1 MKAYTDIKQSR
12 KLAEILPIESADMCF
27 NISQRTNM
35 PPLMTP
41 YCKFKEFFNM
51 EETPDFLIPCWSL
64 AALLDILPETIEDE
78 FAEYDLEIDMTYKK
92 PKYVRL
98 GDCYHSDFPSWD
110 WDNKELLDNIVEAV
124 IWLNNNGY
132 LRNEKLH

>member
-1 MKAYTDIKQSR
+1 MKSYIDIEQSK
-12 KLAEILPIESADMCF
+12 KLAEILPLESADMCWGIDDDTLTW
-27 NISQRTNM
+27 NT
-35 PPLMTP
+35 LP
-41 YCKFKEFFNM
+41 YLFPWRGYTAKEYY
-51 EETPDFLIPCWSL
+51 IPCWSL

-78 FAEYDLEIDMTYKK
+78 SAEYKLEIDMTYKK

-98 GDCYHSDFPSWD
+98 GDCCHSDFPSWD

>member
-12 KLAEILPIESADMCF
+12 KLVEILPIESADMCYRIVAY
-27 NISQRTNM
+27 NSNDAHEYQ
-35 PPLMTP
+35 P
-41 YCKFKEFFNM
+41 YCFVGTLES
-51 EETPDFLIPCWSL
+51 DIPCWSL

-78 FAEYDLEIDMTYKK
+78 FAEYELEIDMTYKK
-92 PKYVRL
+92 PKYIRL
-98 GDCYHSDFPSWD
+98 GDCCHSDFPSWD